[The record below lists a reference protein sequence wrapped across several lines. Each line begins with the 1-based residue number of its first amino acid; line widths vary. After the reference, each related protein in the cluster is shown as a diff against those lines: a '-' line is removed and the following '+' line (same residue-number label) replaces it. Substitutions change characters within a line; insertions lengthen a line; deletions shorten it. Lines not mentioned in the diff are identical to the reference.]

1 MMIGQ
6 VNAACSRED
15 VVFYLD
21 KGFSHSQITTLCS
34 ESLASEEKTLNNERQ
49 SSKKV
54 FVEISADELFLK
66 TAIKAS
72 NIYLKDNS
80 LHYTH
85 KVCVEYGEEDLF
97 GFTPRICPQ
106 VKFIVVLDGLKV
118 IDVGKRNYF
127 YGTEEIR
134 VKASVKREIIGG
146 LEEQGPENRNLIL
159 EKIKKSNEVAIPLRD
174 DFSPER
180 VKQILLKLAS

>member
-1 MMIGQ
+1 MMIGP

-15 VVFYLD
+15 VMFYLD
-21 KGFSHSQITTLCS
+21 KGFSHNQITTLCS
-34 ESLASEEKTLNNERQ
+34 GSLASEEKSLNNDEQ
-49 SSKKV
+49 NNKKD
-54 FVEISADELFLK
+54 FVEINADELFLK

-72 NIYLKDNS
+72 NVYLKDNS
-80 LHYTH
+80 LQYTH

-106 VKFIVVLDGLKV
+106 VKFIIALDDLE
-118 IDVGKRNYF
+118 IVGIGKKNYF
-127 YGTEEIR
+127 YGAEEIR
-134 VKASVKREIIGG
+134 VIASVKREIIGG
-146 LEEQGPENRNLIL
+146 LEEQEPENRNLII

-174 DFSPER
+174 DFSSER